1 MTVAPIRPVALG
13 RVMTLRLA
21 PLRGNG
27 GGTPHP
33 RRGGERAADLLT
45 NGTQSTMIGRM
56 LTEELRQRLTA
67 IGAFADELESPD
79 FDPGQWHDSE
89 RRQTADDEVW
99 TMPWFELSD
108 RAEAFLAAIRANG
121 WIEPFDWMDWA
132 QTDEATALRDDRAAL
147 GRATLD
153 QLQRLLTAVVRAE
166 RFSDGTLEW
175 AFDSGLMAAIARRAQ
190 ALAAE
195 PDPAG

>member
-1 MTVAPIRPVALG
+1 
-13 RVMTLRLA
+13 
-21 PLRGNG
+21 
-27 GGTPHP
+27 
-33 RRGGERAADLLT
+33 
-45 NGTQSTMIGRM
+45 MIGRV
-56 LTEELRQRLTA
+56 LTEELRQRLAA

-153 QLQRLLTAVVRAE
+153 QLQRVLTAVVRAE

>member
-1 MTVAPIRPVALG
+1 
-13 RVMTLRLA
+13 
-21 PLRGNG
+21 
-27 GGTPHP
+27 
-33 RRGGERAADLLT
+33 
-45 NGTQSTMIGRM
+45 
-56 LTEELRQRLTA
+56 
-67 IGAFADELESPD
+67 
-79 FDPGQWHDSE
+79 DSE

-166 RFSDGTLEW
+166 RFSYGTLAW
-175 AFDSGLMAAIARRAQ
+175 DLDSVFVSDIAGLART
-190 ALAAE
+190 
-195 PDPAG
+195 

>member
-1 MTVAPIRPVALG
+1 ML
-13 RVMTLRLA
+13 
-21 PLRGNG
+21 
-27 GGTPHP
+27 
-33 RRGGERAADLLT
+33 
-45 NGTQSTMIGRM
+45 GRM
-56 LTEELRQRLTA
+56 LTEELRQRLAA
-67 IGAFADELESPD
+67 IGAFADELDSPD

-89 RRQTADDEVW
+89 RRQTPDGEVW

>member
-1 MTVAPIRPVALG
+1 
-13 RVMTLRLA
+13 
-21 PLRGNG
+21 
-27 GGTPHP
+27 
-33 RRGGERAADLLT
+33 
-45 NGTQSTMIGRM
+45 
-56 LTEELRQRLTA
+56 
-67 IGAFADELESPD
+67 
-79 FDPGQWHDSE
+79 
-89 RRQTADDEVW
+89 
-99 TMPWFELSD
+99 MPWFELSD

-190 ALAAE
+190 ALA
-195 PDPAG
+195 PSPTRR

>member
-1 MTVAPIRPVALG
+1 
-13 RVMTLRLA
+13 
-21 PLRGNG
+21 
-27 GGTPHP
+27 
-33 RRGGERAADLLT
+33 
-45 NGTQSTMIGRM
+45 MIGRM
-56 LTEELRQRLTA
+56 LTEELRQRLAA

-108 RAEAFLAAIRANG
+108 RAEAFLAAIRANR